1 MYIPTH
7 FRQTDRATI
16 DAFIHDNGFG
26 ALISVVGGEVLAS
39 HLPFLYDTNQGLLLG
54 HLARVNP
61 QWRTLGGATDV
72 RVILQG
78 PHAYVSPTWYA
89 KPSVPTWNYAA
100 VHIRGRAE
108 VFDEPQRLHALVEA
122 LSRKY
127 EAGGEAPW
135 NGAND
140 RRMLEQIVGVSIRIE
155 EIEASFKLSQ
165 NKSRADRERVSRE
178 LRRPA
183 PSEAQR
189 VADLM
194 DAQP

>member
-1 MYIPTH
+1 MYTPAH

-16 DAFIHDNGFG
+16 DTFIHDNGFG
-26 ALISVVGGEVLAS
+26 ALISVVDGEVLAS
-39 HLPFLYDTNQGLLLG
+39 HLPFLYDAEQGLLLG

-61 QWRTLGGATDV
+61 QWQTLGGATDV

-89 KPSVPTWNYAA
+89 KASVPTWNYAA

-122 LSRKY
+122 LSCKH
-127 EAGGEAPW
+127 EAGSEAPW
-135 NGAND
+135 DGAYN

-155 EIEASFKLSQ
+155 DIEATFKLSQ
-165 NKSRADRERVSRE
+165 NKSRADRERVARE